1 MNLEGGILVVNSDS
15 NLGTGTLSF
24 DGGTLEALRAAGG
37 IISTKDVTLA
47 AGGGRFLADP
57 GTDST
62 LSGVISGIGAF
73 TKDGAGRLTL
83 TGQNTYEGGTN
94 FNGGILAVDS
104 AAQIGTGPLTF
115 NGGNLEELSGG
126 LLQEGDPIKARPAGG
141 TCLLVPVPFFTLYRS
156 NESALSFPKCRA

>member
-115 NGGNLEELSGG
+115 NGGTPEEPSRR
-126 LLQEGDPIKARPAGG
+126 LLQEGDPLSLGPARGTLFSGPRSVFTPCGNHAGPG
-141 TCLLVPVPFFTLYRS
+141 SFT
-156 NESALSFPKCRA
+156 

>member
-1 MNLEGGILVVNSDS
+1 MNLDGGILAVNSDS
-15 NLGTGTLSF
+15 NLGTGPISF

-115 NGGNLEELSGG
+115 NGGTPGDLTGRI
-126 LLQEGDPIKARPAGG
+126 LQQNAPISLCPPRGAILFDP
-141 TCLLVPVPFFTLYRS
+141 RS
-156 NESALSFPKCRA
+156 LFPPI